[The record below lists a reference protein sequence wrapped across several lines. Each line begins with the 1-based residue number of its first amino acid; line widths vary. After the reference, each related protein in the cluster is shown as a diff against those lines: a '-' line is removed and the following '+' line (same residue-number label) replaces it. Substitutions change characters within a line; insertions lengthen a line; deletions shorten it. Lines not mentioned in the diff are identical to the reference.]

1 MPAVSATML
10 GTWWHWT
17 AHLPVGSSRE
27 EPNMMAGWMKWDCYL
42 LLAATAVCPSSCTGP
57 VYQICSDVEDGE
69 SWDSTIPDF
78 HWHRR
83 QALLLPNEE
92 LLVLLCRLPGVVS

>member
-57 VYQICSDVEDGE
+57 VYQICSGVEDGE
-69 SWDSTIPDF
+69 LGLNSS
-78 HWHRR
+78 
-83 QALLLPNEE
+83 
-92 LLVLLCRLPGVVS
+92 RLPLASQAGVAASQ